1 MDVYTAIENRR
12 TIRDFEDRAVSDDI
26 IEKLIDAGLKAP
38 TNDHMRQWEFVVV
51 NDKEARKKLLRI
63 QSYGDAKAIDSQ
75 LDSWG
80 LGDKAQRDMYQE
92 ALPRQYSMLFNAG
105 CLILPFFKVQA
116 PLLQPKNLSALNEFA
131 SIWCCIENML
141 LAAASEGIFG
151 VTRIPMTDESEY
163 IKSVVGHPD
172 NYVLPCYMALGYPA
186 ADAKRAKQNTVS
198 PKSKIHV
205 NTWQ

>member
-1 MDVYTAIENRR
+1 MDVYAAIDSRR
-12 TIRDFEDRAVSDDI
+12 TIRDFEDKAVSNEI

-38 TNDHMRQWEFVVV
+38 TNDHMRHWEFVVV
-51 NDKEARKKLLRI
+51 DDKKMREKLLRI
-63 QSYGDAKAIDSQ
+63 KSFGDSQAIDNT

-80 LGDKAQRDMYQE
+80 LGDKAQREMYQE
-92 ALPRQYSMLFNAG
+92 ALPRQYSMLYNAG

-116 PLLQPKNLSALNEFA
+116 PLLQPKDLSALNEFA

-151 VTRIPMTDESEY
+151 VTRIPMTDESEH

-172 NYVLPCYMALGYPA
+172 NYVLPCYIALGYPEGN
-186 ADAKRAKQNTVS
+186 AKRTKQNIVS
-198 PKSKIHV
+198 AKAKMHFNS
-205 NTWQ
+205 W